1 MDHEKGG
8 GYPSLRSPD
17 HEPRTLDQYPWDII
31 AATTED
37 IAITMAIMIGIA
49 SLRSATQGHRTTDKP
64 QWTIYRGS

>member
-1 MDHEKGG
+1 M
-8 GYPSLRSPD
+8 
-17 HEPRTLDQYPWDII
+17 I
-31 AATTED
+31 AAASED